1 MNITKIKNIE
11 KDKDIFIIGGGP
23 SILNFDLSFLSKEVV
38 IGMNGTVM
46 LEEFFSSKYY
56 VISDA
61 RFIENKQKFS
71 NIEKIIDTKSF
82 IFREDIVK
90 NLPKKIQK
98 NIYTTKAIGRDGF
111 SCNLARGFFH
121 SSTTTMLAIQVAF
134 YLGAKRIFLLGVDL
148 NYYGNKARSYDVG
161 NSEIPDA
168 FLSYQIK
175 NIVNSTKTLGQSSVE
190 LINLSEKSF
199 LKPYLNFKKIQEI
212 KEY

>member
-1 MNITKIKNIE
+1 
-11 KDKDIFIIGGGP
+11 
-23 SILNFDLSFLSKEVV
+23 
-38 IGMNGTVM
+38 
-46 LEEFFSSKYY
+46 
-56 VISDA
+56 
-61 RFIENKQKFS
+61 
-71 NIEKIIDTKSF
+71 
-82 IFREDIVK
+82 
-90 NLPKKIQK
+90 
-98 NIYTTKAIGRDGF
+98 
-111 SCNLARGFFH
+111 
-121 SSTTTMLAIQVAF
+121 MLAIQVAF